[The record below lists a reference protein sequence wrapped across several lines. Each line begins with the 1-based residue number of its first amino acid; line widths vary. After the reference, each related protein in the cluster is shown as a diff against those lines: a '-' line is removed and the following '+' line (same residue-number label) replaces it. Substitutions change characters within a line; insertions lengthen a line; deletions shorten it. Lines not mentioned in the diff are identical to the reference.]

1 DIKRVLSAEQKAL
14 LLYFITSPHANM
26 IGLYHCPLEY
36 AAAEVGLDVDAVRE
50 WVAGPLSRFLSYD
63 PATDEVLVH
72 NYARHQIAD
81 TLKPEDKRMRR
92 VVAELASIHSK
103 DLVRRFLELYADWSI
118 PFEAPSEAPSKPL
131 RRPFEAPSKGH
142 PNHAEGP
149 SKPLRRGIQEVE
161 KPLRSHS
168 NNIAKHS
175 IDVSLSS
182 LRSESGA
189 ASAPPVE
196 RGDGG
201 DEASVVPLPRQE
213 TDPPHESGGDDAED
227 QKRVLARYRAEAVT
241 IILDELWRSTRNRPP
256 GRFGRDWSLDREL
269 SIWRDL
275 VKRYDPEEVNGAM
288 RVMRRVG
295 GFGDLEPLSLLLF
308 RSREPQCRDLWNRC
322 LAFHRKQVEHEASKK
337 AGVIRVEVVRA

>member
-1 DIKRVLSAEQKAL
+1 MAGGDYSRVRRTFWTDPDIKRVLSAEQKAL

-142 PNHAEGP
+142 PRGREAP
-149 SKPLRRGIQEVE
+149 SKP
-161 KPLRSHS
+161 
-168 NNIAKHS
+168 
-175 IDVSLSS
+175 
-182 LRSESGA
+182 
-189 ASAPPVE
+189 
-196 RGDGG
+196 
-201 DEASVVPLPRQE
+201 
-213 TDPPHESGGDDAED
+213 
-227 QKRVLARYRAEAVT
+227 
-241 IILDELWRSTRNRPP
+241 
-256 GRFGRDWSLDREL
+256 
-269 SIWRDL
+269 
-275 VKRYDPEEVNGAM
+275 
-288 RVMRRVG
+288 
-295 GFGDLEPLSLLLF
+295 
-308 RSREPQCRDLWNRC
+308 
-322 LAFHRKQVEHEASKK
+322 
-337 AGVIRVEVVRA
+337 